1 MTSIL
6 DLKGLNV
13 RYGAVEAVRGIDL
26 TIKQGEIVALLGANG
41 AGKSST
47 MNAVVGLEPVAGGQV
62 MFEGRDITQQTAE
75 ASARSGLTL
84 SPEGR
89 RVFGTLSVE
98 DNLTMGAYSRTD
110 AAGIQDAKD
119 RVFDLFPILL
129 ERRRQYAG
137 TLSGGQQQ
145 MLAIGRALMCEP
157 KLLLLDEPSL
167 GLAPMIVE
175 QVFQLIAKLRNQGVT
190 IFLVEQNVAGALK
203 IADRAYLMAS
213 GKIVQSGTA
222 AEMRTSG
229 EMTKNFMGAH

>member
-26 TIKQGEIVALLGANG
+26 NIQQGEIVALLGANG

-47 MNAVVGLEPVAGGQV
+47 MNAVVGLEPVASGQI
-62 MFEGRDITQQTAE
+62 MFEGRDITNQPAE
-75 ASARSGLTL
+75 VSAQSGLTL

-98 DNLTMGAYSRTD
+98 DNLTMGAYTRTD
-110 AAGIQDAKD
+110 AAAILAAKE
-119 RVFDLFPILL
+119 RVFDLFPILQ
-129 ERRRQYAG
+129 ERRTQYAG

-175 QVFQLIAKLRNQGVT
+175 QVFELIAKLRDQGVT
-190 IFLVEQNVAGALK
+190 IFLVEQNVAGALN
-203 IADRAYLMAS
+203 IADRAYLMSS
-213 GKIVQSGTA
+213 GKIVGAGTA

-229 EMTKNFMGAH
+229 ALTETFMGAQ

>member
-26 TIKQGEIVALLGANG
+26 TIKQGEIVVLLGANG

-47 MNAVVGLEPVAGGQV
+47 MNAVVGLEPVAGGTV
-62 MFEGRDITQQTAE
+62 MFDGRDITRQSAE
-75 ASARSGLTL
+75 ASAASGLTL

-98 DNLTMGAYSRTD
+98 DNLTMGAYSRKD
-110 AAGIQDAKD
+110 AGGIQDAKE
-119 RVFDLFPILL
+119 RVYDLFPILL

-175 QVFQLIAKLRNQGVT
+175 QVFDLIAKLRGQGVT

-203 IADRAYLMAS
+203 IADRAYLMAT
-213 GKIVQSGTA
+213 GEIVQSGTA
-222 AEMRTSG
+222 AEMLTSG
-229 EMTKNFMGAH
+229 EMTKNFMGVH

>member
-47 MNAVVGLEPVAGGQV
+47 MNAVVGLEPVAGGTV
-62 MFEGRDITQQTAE
+62 MFDGRDITRQSAE
-75 ASARSGLTL
+75 ASAASGLTL

-98 DNLTMGAYSRTD
+98 DNLTMGAYSRKD
-110 AAGIQDAKD
+110 AGGIQDAKE
-119 RVFDLFPILL
+119 RVYDLFPILL

-175 QVFQLIAKLRNQGVT
+175 QVFDLIAKLRGQGVT

-203 IADRAYLMAS
+203 IADRAYLMAT
-213 GKIVQSGTA
+213 GEIVQSGTA
-222 AEMRTSG
+222 AEMLTSG
-229 EMTKNFMGAH
+229 EMTKNFMGVH